1 MAEENKVQEEVAA
14 ESHGNAEPHGE
25 TDYKALYEK
34 SVAESRKW
42 EERSKANFE
51 KAKLWDEAEE
61 KNKTVEEKLAALT
74 AENKTLKDEKARA
87 ELVSQIAKATGVDK
101 AIVSTLNGADEETLT
116 AQAKAI
122 AEAYAVPA
130 GAPNVPEAGKF
141 PKEADVQTNERKE
154 FAHNFFSGGT
164 NN

>member
-1 MAEENKVQEEVAA
+1 MAEEKQVQEEVTA
-14 ESHGNAEPHGE
+14 ETHDKAEPHGE
-25 TDYKALYEK
+25 PDYKALYEK

-51 KAKLWDEAEE
+51 KAKLWDEVEE
-61 KNKTVEEKLAALT
+61 KNKTVEEKLAAL
-74 AENKTLKDEKARA
+74 ASENKELKAEKARA

-101 AIVSTLNGADEETLT
+101 AIIATLSGSDEETLT

-141 PKEADVQTNERKE
+141 PKDAEAKDDVKS
-154 FAHNFFSGGT
+154 FVKDMFGG
-164 NN
+164 N